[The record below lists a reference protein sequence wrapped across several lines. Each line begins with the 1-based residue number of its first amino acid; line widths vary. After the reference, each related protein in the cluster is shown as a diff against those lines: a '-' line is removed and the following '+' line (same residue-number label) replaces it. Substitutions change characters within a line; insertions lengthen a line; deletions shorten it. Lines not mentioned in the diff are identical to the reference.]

1 MTVLKQTPLAFSNL
15 FDEFF
20 NAPSN
25 IVYAPSVNIFEKEN
39 VYVMELNVPGIQKED
54 IVLQIDKGILT
65 IQYDHKAKIETST
78 DKIIRHEFGPK
89 SFKRS
94 FSLDEK
100 INAGSIDAALENG
113 VLTLTLPLKED
124 VSIPKKLINIK

>member
-1 MTVLKQTPLAFSNL
+1 MGSHSHSHQRASDLDSSWIDP
-15 FDEFF
+15 
-20 NAPSN
+20 
-25 IVYAPSVNIFEKEN
+25 EKESRLHKALLAILLPLTFLG
-39 VYVMELNVPGIQKED
+39 VFTIFTSWPGGN
-54 IVLQIDKGILT
+54 LQIDKGILT